1 MLKTFSF
8 LGDSYMQTIILDH
21 TVLFGQ
27 LSSIRYPIKTT
38 THPRVRLRALFNYD
52 PSDDRHI
59 PCKDAGL
66 DFAKGDILHIV
77 SQEDPYW

>member
-1 MLKTFSF
+1 M
-8 LGDSYMQTIILDH
+8 
-21 TVLFGQ
+21 
-27 LSSIRYPIKTT
+27 
-38 THPRVRLRALFNYD
+38 RLRALFNYD